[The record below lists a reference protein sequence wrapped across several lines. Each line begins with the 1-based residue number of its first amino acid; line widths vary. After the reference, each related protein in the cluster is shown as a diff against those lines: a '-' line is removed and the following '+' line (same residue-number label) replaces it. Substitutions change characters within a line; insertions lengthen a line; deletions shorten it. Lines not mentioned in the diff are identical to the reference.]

1 MAADQSMTREIYQRS
16 GNSDYRRRM
25 AAERV
30 FRELRKGESA
40 RDGASQPGTVLPHLS
55 PTLR

>member
-1 MAADQSMTREIYQRS
+1 MTREIYQRL
-16 GNSDYRRRM
+16 GDSDYRRRM

-30 FRELRKGESA
+30 FRELRKGEST
-40 RDGASQPGTVLPHLS
+40 RDTTSRTVTVLPHLS